1 MMVINVCR
9 GILDYS
15 PQVSALTRE
24 LGYGANECQTK
35 DWLGYLINSNAHAV
49 FVALNNDQTVC
60 GWVVVEKRMSLETGF
75 KAEITGL
82 IVGEKYRHCGV
93 GQALVSAA
101 LGWAKE
107 LHLAKMVV
115 RSNVQRQESHGFYK
129 HFGFDLTKTAHH
141 YELSIS

>member
-1 MMVINVCR
+1 MVITVCKAS
-9 GILDYS
+9 LENS
-15 PQVSALTRE
+15 SEVSALTHE
-24 LGYGANECQTK
+24 LGYSASAYQTTE
-35 DWLGYLINSNAHAV
+35 WLGYLMNSDTHAV
-49 FVALNNDQTVC
+49 FVALNDILSVC
-60 GWVVVEKRMSLETGF
+60 GWVVVEKRISLETGF